1 MMEAYNAECDRI
13 LAMLINE
20 KEKITP
26 IELIAILF
34 YSGKNM
40 YEQKVKTEWSLFI
53 PYLKPLIDYLLT
65 HFDLIDKAKLEE
77 HIRSEFA
84 DKSDMSIQ
92 SYLHTVEM
100 FAKNL
105 YKAKMHEYQVAND
118 HDLRCNSVDP
128 NDPSRVD
135 ENVKKYYD
143 MYFKLYVSKIF
154 YFLVCYS
161 FKEEIT
167 TRLMEL
173 YPQMTRNEMI
183 DLFESTHASNSAAS
197 FEKTF
202 SMKVGSE
209 SILKSLMNDHIHTP
223 YFFMNQLETQEK
235 TFMDKV
241 EVASQSFEND
251 PVFMTLMMSISNVES
266 DICSGVDVEMEH
278 ENKEDLHRVFD
289 AVVRREIVKN
299 RLNPTPLAEK
309 LFYDYF
315 MTLKAMKSL
324 EYTMESA
331 TKTLETCID
340 AFSTKKSE
348 NKSM

>member
-1 MMEAYNAECDRI
+1 MMEAYNTERDRI

-26 IELIAILF
+26 IELLAIMF

-40 YEQKVKTEWSLFI
+40 YEQKVKTEWSLFM

-92 SYLHTVEM
+92 SYLHAVET
-100 FAKNL
+100 FAKDL
-105 YKAKMHEYQVAND
+105 YKAKMYEYQVAND
-118 HDLRCNSVDP
+118 H
-128 NDPSRVD
+128 

-167 TRLMEL
+167 NRVMEL
-173 YPQMTRNEMI
+173 YPQITRNEMI

-197 FEKTF
+197 FEKVF

-241 EVASQSFEND
+241 EVVSQSFEND

-299 RLNPTPLAEK
+299 GLNQTPLAEK